1 MVEDQPALG
10 SINMGMLYAVPI
22 RSPRV
27 ATTNATNA
35 TKMRR
40 ASKLSPQLRRGP
52 FGNRMREGCM
62 QYVIKDE
69 RKTTHVPAFIHVTA
83 SPEINPK
90 DDSHQAL
97 SNAQV
102 E

>member
-1 MVEDQPALG
+1 
-10 SINMGMLYAVPI
+10 
-22 RSPRV
+22 
-27 ATTNATNA
+27 
-35 TKMRR
+35 
-40 ASKLSPQLRRGP
+40 
-52 FGNRMREGCM
+52 M